1 MQVSLFKVTQKV
13 LINYYHFQQTLD
25 IGEMMKSSK
34 HVDSQCGQQRR
45 NNTRK
50 QLMSNGN
57 MK

>member
-1 MQVSLFKVTQKV
+1 MQVTLFKVTQRV
-13 LINYYHFQQTLD
+13 LINYYQFQQTLD

-34 HVDSQCGQQRR
+34 HADSQWGQQRR

>member
-1 MQVSLFKVTQKV
+1 MQVWLLKVTQKV
-13 LINYYHFQQTLD
+13 LINHYQYQQTLD

-34 HVDSQCGQQRR
+34 HVDSQWDQQRR